1 MKIGP
6 VKWENHFLLN
16 GMVKT
21 RSHMVQ
27 MMVYI
32 GKTDV
37 KHCFVMKH
45 HFREA
50 KFMKIGP
57 SESENHSLLKETVKT
72 RSHIVKMMLYIGFY
86 RKISGIFDLGIFIG
100 FFFGDSLMMTGP
112 IRIEKAIREA
122 FL

>member
-6 VKWENHFLLN
+6 EESENHFLLN

-27 MMVYI
+27 NMAYI

-45 HFREA
+45 HFRGA
-50 KFMKIGP
+50 KFTKIGP
-57 SESENHSLLKETVKT
+57 VESENHFLLNGMVKT
-72 RSHIVKMMLYIGFY
+72 RPHMVHMMVYMGKTNVKHCFCINHHF
-86 RKISGIFDLGIFIG
+86 
-100 FFFGDSLMMTGP
+100 P
-112 IRIEKAIREA
+112 
-122 FL
+122 